1 MHRERLVVVGNGMAS
16 LRLLERLGQHAPGC
30 FDVTVVG
37 AEPAPAYNRVL
48 LSSLLARDVA
58 ESDCRLRERP
68 WYLRQGVRLIT
79 GAAATAVD
87 LEEREVVVGEL
98 TTLPFDRLVLAT
110 GSDPI
115 RLPRPGM
122 DLPGVITFRDLADVA
137 AIRDAAPR
145 GARAV
150 VIGGGLLGIEAAY
163 GLARLGVETTL
174 LHVMARLMERQL
186 DRRAAVLIK
195 AAIEAKGIR
204 VLLEADTAAIDGV
217 DRAEAV
223 RLADGRVLPADL
235 VVVAVGVRPAA
246 ELAKR
251 AGLEVQRG
259 IVVDDTLATSAPGVH
274 AVGECAEHRGT
285 AYGLVE
291 SAYEQADVLARR
303 LGGEDAR
310 YAGSLVAAS
319 LKVSG
324 VPVFSVGL
332 VADEAEAEPITF
344 SDPAR
349 GTYRKLMIRDGRL
362 IGAVLVGDVA
372 EGPWYCDLIRSGE
385 PVSSFRN
392 DLMFGRPSQPP
403 EPARRLAA

>member
-1 MHRERLVVVGNGMAS
+1 
-16 LRLLERLGQHAPGC
+16 
-30 FDVTVVG
+30 
-37 AEPAPAYNRVL
+37 
-48 LSSLLARDVA
+48 
-58 ESDCRLRERP
+58 
-68 WYLRQGVRLIT
+68 
-79 GAAATAVD
+79 
-87 LEEREVVVGEL
+87 
-98 TTLPFDRLVLAT
+98 
-110 GSDPI
+110 
-115 RLPRPGM
+115 
-122 DLPGVITFRDLADVA
+122 
-137 AIRDAAPR
+137 
-145 GARAV
+145 
-150 VIGGGLLGIEAAY
+150 
-163 GLARLGVETTL
+163 
-174 LHVMARLMERQL
+174 MERQL

-223 RLADGRVLPADL
+223 HLADGRVLPADL

-259 IVVDDTLATSAPGVH
+259 IVVDDTLETSAPGVH

-291 SAYEQADVLARR
+291 PAYEQADVLARR

-310 YAGSLVAAS
+310 YAGSLVTAS

-362 IGAVLVGDVA
+362 VGAVLVGDVA
-372 EGPWYCDLIRSGE
+372 EGPWYCDLIRSSE

>member
-137 AIRDAAPR
+137 AIRAAAPR

-344 SDPAR
+344 SDPAT

-362 IGAVLVGDVA
+362 VGAVLVGDVA

>member
-110 GSDPI
+110 GSDAI

-137 AIRDAAPR
+137 AIRAAAPR

-174 LHVMARLMERQL
+174 LHVMDRLMERQL
-186 DRRAAVLIK
+186 DRCAAVLIK

-344 SDPAR
+344 SDPAT

-362 IGAVLVGDVA
+362 VGAVLVGDVA

-403 EPARRLAA
+403 ELARRLAA

>member
-1 MHRERLVVVGNGMAS
+1 MSRERLVVVGNGMAS
-16 LRLLERLGQHAPGC
+16 LRLLERLGRHAPGR

-48 LSSLLARDVA
+48 LSSLLAREV
-58 ESDCRLRERP
+58 EEGECRFRERP
-68 WYLRQGVRLIT
+68 WYLREGVRLIT

-87 LEEREVVVGEL
+87 LDEREVVVREL

-137 AIRDAAPR
+137 AIRGAAAS

-150 VIGGGLLGIEAAY
+150 VIGGGLLGIEAAH

-174 LHVMARLMERQL
+174 LHVMDRLMERQL
-186 DRRAAVLIK
+186 DRRAAVLVR
-195 AAIEAKGIR
+195 AAIEAKGVR
-204 VLLEADTAAIDGV
+204 VLLEADTAAIEGAG
-217 DRAEAV
+217 RAEAV
-223 RLADGRVLPADL
+223 RLADGRELPADL
-235 VVVAVGVRPAA
+235 VVVAVGVRPAVK
-246 ELAKR
+246 LAKR
-251 AGLEVQRG
+251 AGLEVRRG
-259 IVVDDTLATSAPGVH
+259 IAVDDALETSVPGVH
-274 AVGECAEHRGT
+274 AIGECAEHRGT

-291 SAYEQADVLARR
+291 PAYEQADVLARR

-324 VPVFSVGL
+324 LPVFSAGI
-332 VADEAEAEPITF
+332 VADDAGAEPITF
-344 SDPAR
+344 SDPAT
-349 GTYRKLMIRDGRL
+349 GTYRKLMILDGRL
-362 IGAVLVGDVA
+362 AGAVLVGDVA
-372 EGPWYCDLIRSGE
+372 EGPWYCELIRSGKI
-385 PVSSFRN
+385 VSSFRN
-392 DLMFGRPSQPP
+392 DLMFGRPSQPS

>member
-48 LSSLLARDVA
+48 LSSLLAQDVA

-79 GAAATAVD
+79 GAAATAID

-163 GLARLGVETTL
+163 GLARLGVKTTL
-174 LHVMARLMERQL
+174 LHVMDRLMERQL

-259 IVVDDTLATSAPGVH
+259 IVVDDTLETSAPGVH
-274 AVGECAEHRGT
+274 AIGECAEHRGT

-291 SAYEQADVLARR
+291 PAYEQADVLARR

-324 VPVFSVGL
+324 VPVFSAGI
-332 VADEAEAEPITF
+332 VADDAEAEPIIF
-344 SDPAR
+344 SDPAT
-349 GTYRKLMIRDGRL
+349 GTYRKLTIRDGRL
-362 IGAVLVGDVA
+362 VGAVLVGDVA

>member
-110 GSDPI
+110 GSDAI

-137 AIRDAAPR
+137 AIRAAAPR

-259 IVVDDTLATSAPGVH
+259 IVVDDTLETSAPGVH

-291 SAYEQADVLARR
+291 PAYEQADVLARR

-344 SDPAR
+344 SDPAT
-349 GTYRKLMIRDGRL
+349 GTYRKLAIRDGRL
-362 IGAVLVGDVA
+362 VGAVLVGDVA